1 MGMGFWR
8 LRKLTIIDDKSRCH
22 QHKLCYITEILLF
35 ISLESFDNSN
45 ENRQSRV
52 PRALFNKLA
61 EVFYNETNAETL
73 LELYPCPKV
82 HFKLSS

>member
-1 MGMGFWR
+1 MAD
-8 LRKLTIIDDKSRCH
+8 IV
-22 QHKLCYITEILLF
+22 
-35 ISLESFDNSN
+35 SLKSFDNSN

-82 HFKLSS
+82 NFKLYFQLCVLWPLLKNV